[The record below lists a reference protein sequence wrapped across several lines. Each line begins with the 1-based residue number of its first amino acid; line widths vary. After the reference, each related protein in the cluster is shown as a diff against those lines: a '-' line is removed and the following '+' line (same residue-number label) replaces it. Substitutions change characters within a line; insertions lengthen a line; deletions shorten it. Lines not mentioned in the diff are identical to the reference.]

1 MEPTALWA
9 FGRLV
14 QWMGHDKMAG
24 NADLELKLGILVDGG
39 FPIHF
44 SRLDTIDTPSRD
56 LPMLLLYTVDN

>member
-1 MEPTALWA
+1 
-9 FGRLV
+9 
-14 QWMGHDKMAG
+14 MGHDKMAG